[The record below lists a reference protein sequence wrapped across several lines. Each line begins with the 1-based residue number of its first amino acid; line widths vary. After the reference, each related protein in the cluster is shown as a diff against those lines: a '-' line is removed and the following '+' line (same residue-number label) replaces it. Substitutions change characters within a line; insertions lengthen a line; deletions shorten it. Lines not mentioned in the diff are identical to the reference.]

1 MDRCCSF
8 ALRSAGGLGFIV
20 TACVFQP
27 REASRVLHHEP
38 PIFLNH
44 LLVTVD
50 SATYAA
56 VGSSAFLRDT
66 LAAFEQRTTF
76 REGGRSYTATYL
88 YGRQTY
94 FELFQNDA
102 ARALGRSGLALGV
115 DRTGEI
121 TVARAR
127 LLALVGGDSS
137 RVPQNVNTRRQHD
150 RPTVGAVPWYISTAV
165 LPPTRSATEATQ
177 RALFMW
183 VMEFHPDFLER
194 WAPENSAAKV
204 ALGYPVSRAAVR
216 SIEYRTERL
225 LDDVMQATFAL
236 EPGESAEIL
245 SQLAALGYE
254 ITREGPGRAEAFG
267 PAVTIRVEPSQ
278 ADHRGLVALEFTLNR
293 PLPAAEYRFGARS
306 RLVIKGRVARWT
318 F

>member
-1 MDRCCSF
+1 MDRYCSF
-8 ALRSAGGLGFIV
+8 VLRSAGRLGLIG

-27 REASRVLHHEP
+27 RAPSRVLHHEP

-44 LLVTVD
+44 LFVTVD
-50 SATYAA
+50 SVTYAA

-88 YGRQTY
+88 YGRHTY

-102 ARALGRSGLALGV
+102 TRALGRSGLALGV

-121 TVARAR
+121 GVARGR

-137 RVPQNVNTRRQHD
+137 RVPQNINTRQQQD
-150 RPTVGAVPWYISTAV
+150 RPTVGAVPWYISTTV
-165 LPPTRSATEATQ
+165 LPPTRSVTEATQ
-177 RALFMW
+177 PALFMW
-183 VMEFHPDFLER
+183 VMEFHPDFLKR

-225 LDDVMQATFAL
+225 LDDVMEATFAL

-254 ITREGPGRAEAFG
+254 ITREGPGRADAFG
-267 PAVTIRVEPSQ
+267 PAVTIRVEPSH

-306 RLVIKGRVARWT
+306 RLVIKGRRAHWT